1 MRFVLPVLTPV
12 LGLSV
17 VMAAGPGPAQT
28 PETEAGFVSLF
39 NGTDF
44 TGWRLANPD
53 AFRVEDGAIVAN
65 GSPGH
70 AYYDGPV
77 GNHAFTNFELRA
89 DIMAQ
94 PNSNGGIYILTEFQ
108 ERGWPARGFEVQ
120 VNNTYDTDPV
130 KTASLYHVMDINTPP
145 ARDNEWFTMAIVVQD
160 MTITASVDGTEA
172 VRWTQPPDWQGNP
185 RPNGTIEFPGRRI
198 GAPGTIALQAHDPDS
213 TVLYRNIRIRLPD

>member
-1 MRFVLPVLTPV
+1 MRFVLPVLAPV

-17 VMAAGPGPAQT
+17 VMAAGPGPTQT

-198 GAPGTIALQAHDPDS
+198 GDPGTIALQAHDPGS
-213 TVLYRNIRIRLPD
+213 TVRYRNIRIRLLD